1 MPRTLSLTTLVTV
14 ELLKALCSVSMNTS
28 LLSTGP
34 SSNPYLVLGVS
45 IPFMIYLFLVYSERL
60 HLPILAESFGLAPL
74 ETEHWFLIMALS
86 LPIIVLDEILVKLNV
101 QSVHEK
107 LLK

>member
-14 ELLKALCSVSMNTS
+14 ELLKALRSLSMHTS

-74 ETEHWFLIMALS
+74 KIEHWFLIMALS